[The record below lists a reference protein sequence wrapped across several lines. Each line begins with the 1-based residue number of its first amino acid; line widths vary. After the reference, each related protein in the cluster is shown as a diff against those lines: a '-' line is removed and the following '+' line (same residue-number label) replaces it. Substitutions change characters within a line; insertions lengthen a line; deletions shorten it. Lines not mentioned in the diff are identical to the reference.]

1 MIHQLH
7 HLNLCFTKLLFF
19 SFHSHKSAK
28 KYSCQVPQVPV
39 LPAPGE
45 ARRLQ
50 FSRMKP
56 HVNQQKHYFWGIFV
70 ECWCW
75 FNARPQEV
83 HRESIGGSWT
93 ISKPQKYPCR
103 IAYIKE
109 LNTSWLEMKPCNS
122 LSCIFEASLID
133 IVAILSF
140 GLARMSFFF
149 LLILLVRPTRNSP
162 RRLRSICGRNSESTW
177 KLWTQTTESRSLV
190 KGCNGICTVSLPFL
204 SNTKIDIYDI
214 YVLWSRLGFW
224 KVQPFSH
231 QWFWVFVK
239 WHDWNL
245 TAAAGSQL
253 KPRPGCLLGLSPV
266 PRCDCTKVGGC
277 YWMFF
282 LHPRCVCSVNVYI

>member
-149 LLILLVRPTRNSP
+149 SFNFACPTYQKFPTAFEVNLWKELGVDMKALNP
-162 RRLRSICGRNSESTW
+162 DDWES
-177 KLWTQTTESRSLV
+177 KFGEGMQRDMHSFFAL
-190 KGCNGICTVSLPFL
+190 
-204 SNTKIDIYDI
+204 
-214 YVLWSRLGFW
+214 
-224 KVQPFSH
+224 
-231 QWFWVFVK
+231 FVK
-239 WHDWNL
+239 HKNRHLWYL
-245 TAAAGSQL
+245 CIMESLGVLEGS
-253 KPRPGCLLGLSPV
+253 
-266 PRCDCTKVGGC
+266 T
-277 YWMFF
+277 
-282 LHPRCVCSVNVYI
+282 I